1 MLVLL
6 FVAAVGTAALSATL
20 GMAGGLV
27 LMGVFTLLLPVPEAM
42 VLHGLT
48 QLWSNGG
55 RAWLLRAH
63 VERGPLWRYALGAVA
78 AAAVAGLVAIEP
90 PKALVY
96 LGIGSLPWIAR
107 AMPPMPALD
116 LRRPWAAVLA
126 GVLVSGV
133 QALVGIAGPLLDLFF
148 LHSTLDRKAVVATK
162 ASTQV
167 IAHALKIGVFAGM
180 LGSASGLGLQAA
192 VCIAGATVGT
202 RLGSLLLERLS
213 EAQFRS
219 WSGRTILGVGAVYVA
234 MGLWLVVG

>member
-6 FVAAVGTAALSATL
+6 FFAAVGTATLSATL

-27 LMGVFTLLLPVPEAM
+27 LMGLFTLVLPVPEAM

-63 VERGPLWRYALGAVA
+63 VERGPLWRYALGAGA
-78 AAAVAGLVAIEP
+78 AAVVAGLVAVEP

-96 LGIGSLPWIAR
+96 LGIGALPWVAR
-107 AMPPMPALD
+107 LLPPMPALD
-116 LRRPWAAVLA
+116 LRRQWAAVLA

-133 QALVGIAGPLLDLFF
+133 QALVGVAGPLLDLFF
-148 LHSTLDRKAVVATK
+148 LHSSLDRKAVVATK

-167 IAHALKIGVFAGM
+167 IAHALKVGVFAGM
-180 LGSASGLGLQAA
+180 VGEASGLGLKAA
-192 VCIAGATVGT
+192 VCVAGATVGT
-202 RLGSLLLERLS
+202 RLGGWTLERLS
-213 EAQFRS
+213 EAQFRR
-219 WSGRTILGVGAVYVA
+219 WSGRAILGIGAVYLA
-234 MGLWLVVG
+234 MGLRLMVG